1 MLKSQQRRLRQRE
14 SATIRT
20 LSAPGSRTGV
30 SYSLQPVKASPV
42 RLLRLGNMRL
52 VIRLLVTMRVLSRV
66 WQSRLLFWL
75 LLISLLLGPAAIAL
89 IFGSQSSCTSLL
101 SGTGDFLPVT
111 DAFQLE
117 ALIDQG

>member
-52 VIRLLVTMRVLSRV
+52 VIRLLETMRVHTLLT
-66 WQSRLLFWL
+66 QSRHLFCL
-75 LLISLLLGPAAIAL
+75 LLISFLLVPVALPL
-89 IFGSQSSCTSLL
+89 IFGPQRSSTTFL
-101 SGTGDFLPVT
+101 SGTAAFLPVV
-111 DAFQLE
+111 
-117 ALIDQG
+117 GN